1 MQVWLDCRH
10 QNESAP
16 NIDGID
22 FHLSQDNSP
31 GPLISVDNQEG
42 QNQARALIGSADWI
56 IVEMADWVMIPL
68 ENLVA
73 AADGGPT
80 KIAACINSIEQAQGA
95 AHALQ
100 IGVDALIVKNQK
112 DMVEAA
118 LIAKSQR
125 FENSISESQ
134 AISKNHGKL
143 TEIKI
148 TEVKN
153 GGLGDRVCL
162 DLTSLLEIGEGL
174 LIGSSSASMV
184 LVHGE
189 TLQSEFVPTR
199 PFRVNAGAV
208 HGYVLMADGSTQY
221 LSELKAGDLLRVQS
235 ANGEW
240 RSASLG
246 RLKIERRP
254 LILLRWIDENAN
266 EAQALFQQAE
276 TVRLVDLSS
285 LPKSIT
291 DIAVGQ
297 TLLAWSEQGARHIGI
312 KVNTN
317 IEER

>member
-10 QNESAP
+10 QNESASK
-16 NIDGID
+16 IDGID
-22 FHLSQDNSP
+22 FHLNQDNSP

-42 QNQARALIGSADWI
+42 QNQARALIGSADWLI
-56 IVEMADWVMIPL
+56 IEMADWVMIPL

-112 DMVEAA
+112 GMVEAA

-134 AISKNHGKL
+134 AVSKNHGEL

-208 HGYVLMADGSTQY
+208 HSYVLMADGSTQY

-235 ANGEW
+235 ANGKW

-291 DIAVGQ
+291 NIAVGQ
-297 TLLAWSEQGARHIGI
+297 TLLAWSEKGARHIGI

>member
-10 QNESAP
+10 QNESTSL
-16 NIDGID
+16 IDGID

-31 GPLISVDNQEG
+31 GPIINVDNQDG
-42 QNQARALIGSADWI
+42 QNQARALIGSTEWLI
-56 IVEMADWVMIPL
+56 IEMADWVMIPL

-95 AHALQ
+95 AHALE

-112 DMVEAA
+112 EMVEAA

-134 AISKNHGKL
+134 TISKNHGEL
-143 TEIKI
+143 MEIKI

-208 HGYVLMADGSTQY
+208 HGCVLMADGSTQY

-235 ANGEW
+235 ANGKW

-254 LILLRWIDENAN
+254 LILLRWVDENDN

-276 TVRLVDLSS
+276 TVRIVDLTSM
-285 LPKSIT
+285 PKSINENRP
-291 DIAVGQ
+291 DIRRSPIAGPIR
-297 TLLAWSEQGARHIGI
+297 SR
-312 KVNTN
+312 
-317 IEER
+317 R

>member
-10 QNESAP
+10 QNESTS
-16 NIDGID
+16 IDGID
-22 FHLSQDNSP
+22 FLLSQDNSP
-31 GPLISVDNQEG
+31 GPTISVDNQDG
-42 QNQARALIGSADWI
+42 QNQARALIGSAEWLI
-56 IVEMADWVMIPL
+56 IEMADWVMIPL

-112 DMVEAA
+112 EMVEAA

-125 FENSISESQ
+125 FEDSISESQ
-134 AISKNHGKL
+134 TINMSHGEL
-143 TEIKI
+143 VEVEI

-221 LSELKAGDLLRVQS
+221 LSELEAGDLLRVQS
-235 ANGEW
+235 ANGKW

-254 LILLRWIDENAN
+254 LILLRWADENDN

-291 DIAVGQ
+291 DIAIGQ
-297 TLLAWSEQGARHIGI
+297 KLLAWSEQGARHIGI

>member
-10 QNESAP
+10 QNESTS
-16 NIDGID
+16 IDGID
-22 FHLSQDNSP
+22 FLLSQDNSP
-31 GPLISVDNQEG
+31 GPTISVDNQDG
-42 QNQARALIGSADWI
+42 QNQARALIGSAEWLI
-56 IVEMADWVMIPL
+56 IEMADWVMIPL

-112 DMVEAA
+112 EMVEAA

-125 FENSISESQ
+125 FEDSISESQ
-134 AISKNHGKL
+134 TINMSHGEL
-143 TEIKI
+143 VEVEI

-221 LSELKAGDLLRVQS
+221 LSELEAGDLLRVQS
-235 ANGEW
+235 ANGKW

-254 LILLRWIDENAN
+254 LILLRWADENDN

-291 DIAVGQ
+291 DIGVGQ
-297 TLLAWSEQGARHIGI
+297 KLLAWSEQGARHIGI

>member
-10 QNESAP
+10 QNESTS
-16 NIDGID
+16 IDGID
-22 FHLSQDNSP
+22 FLLSQDNSP
-31 GPLISVDNQEG
+31 GPTISVDNQDG
-42 QNQARALIGSADWI
+42 QNQARALIGSAEWLI
-56 IVEMADWVMIPL
+56 IEMADWVMIPL

-112 DMVEAA
+112 EMVEAA

-134 AISKNHGKL
+134 TISKNHGEL
-143 TEIKI
+143 MEIKI

-235 ANGEW
+235 ANGKW

-254 LILLRWIDENAN
+254 LILLRWIDENDN

-291 DIAVGQ
+291 DIGVGQ
-297 TLLAWSEQGARHIGI
+297 KLLAWSEQGARHIGI

>member
-1 MQVWLDCRH
+1 
-10 QNESAP
+10 
-16 NIDGID
+16 
-22 FHLSQDNSP
+22 
-31 GPLISVDNQEG
+31 
-42 QNQARALIGSADWI
+42 
-56 IVEMADWVMIPL
+56 MADWVMIPL

-112 DMVEAA
+112 GMVEAA

-125 FENSISESQ
+125 LENSISESKP
-134 AISKNHGKL
+134 INKNHGEL
-143 TEIKI
+143 TKIKI
-148 TEVKN
+148 TEVEN

-162 DLTSLLEIGEGL
+162 DMTSLLEIGEGL

-189 TLQSEFVPTR
+189 TLQSEFVPIR

-221 LSELKAGDLLRVQS
+221 LSELEAGDLLRVQS
-235 ANGEW
+235 ANGAW

-246 RLKIERRP
+246 RLKIEKRP
-254 LILLRWIDENAN
+254 LILLRWVDENAN
-266 EAQALFQQAE
+266 EAQAFFQQAE
-276 TVRLVDLSS
+276 TVRLVDISS

-297 TLLAWSEQGARHIGI
+297 ELLAWSEQGARHIGI
-312 KVNTN
+312 KVNTD

>member
-10 QNESAP
+10 QSESASK
-16 NIDGID
+16 IDGID

-31 GPLISVDNQEG
+31 GPLISVDDQEG
-42 QNQARALIGSADWI
+42 QNQARALIGSADWLI
-56 IVEMADWVMIPL
+56 IEMADWVMIPL

-125 FENSISESQ
+125 FENLISEPQ
-134 AISKNHGKL
+134 AISKNHGEL
-143 TEIKI
+143 IEIKI

-162 DLTSLLEIGEGL
+162 DLTSLLETGEGL

-235 ANGEW
+235 ANGKW

-254 LILLRWIDENAN
+254 LILLRWIDGNAN

-291 DIAVGQ
+291 DITVGQ

>member
-1 MQVWLDCRH
+1 
-10 QNESAP
+10 
-16 NIDGID
+16 
-22 FHLSQDNSP
+22 
-31 GPLISVDNQEG
+31 
-42 QNQARALIGSADWI
+42 
-56 IVEMADWVMIPL
+56 MADWVMIPL

-112 DMVEAA
+112 EMVEAA

-134 AISKNHGKL
+134 TISKNHGEL
-143 TEIKI
+143 MEIKI

-235 ANGEW
+235 ANGKW

-254 LILLRWIDENAN
+254 LILLRWIDENDN

-291 DIAVGQ
+291 DIGVGQ
-297 TLLAWSEQGARHIGI
+297 KLLAWSEQGARHIGI

>member
-1 MQVWLDCRH
+1 MQVWIDCRH
-10 QNESAP
+10 QNEPTSKL
-16 NIDGID
+16 DGID

-31 GPLISVDNQEG
+31 GPLINVDNQEG
-42 QNQARALIGSADWI
+42 QNQARALIGSAAWLI
-56 IVEMADWVMIPL
+56 IEMADWVMIPL

-112 DMVEAA
+112 DMVDAA

-125 FENSISESQ
+125 LENSISESQ
-134 AISKNHGKL
+134 PINKNHGELIK
-143 TEIKI
+143 IKI

-162 DLTSLLEIGEGL
+162 DLTSLLEISEGL

-235 ANGEW
+235 ANGKW

-254 LILLRWIDENAN
+254 LILLRWIDENDN

-276 TVRLVDLSS
+276 TVRLVDTSS

-291 DIAVGQ
+291 DIAVGEK
-297 TLLAWSEQGARHIGI
+297 LLAWSEQGARHIGI
-312 KVNTN
+312 KVNME

>member
-10 QNESAP
+10 QNESTSM
-16 NIDGID
+16 IDGID

-31 GPLISVDNQEG
+31 GPIINVDNQDG
-42 QNQARALIGSADWI
+42 QNQARSLVGSAEWLI
-56 IVEMADWVMIPL
+56 IEMADWVMIPL

-112 DMVEAA
+112 EMVEAA

-125 FENSISESQ
+125 FEDSISESQ
-134 AISKNHGKL
+134 TINMSHGEL
-143 TEIKI
+143 VEVEI

-221 LSELKAGDLLRVQS
+221 LSELEAGDLLRVQS
-235 ANGEW
+235 ANGKW

-254 LILLRWIDENAN
+254 LILLRWVDENDN

-291 DIAVGQ
+291 DIAIGQ
-297 TLLAWSEQGARHIGI
+297 KLLAWSEQGARHIGI

>member
-1 MQVWLDCRH
+1 MQIWLDCRY
-10 QNESAP
+10 QNESASK
-16 NIDGID
+16 IDGID

-31 GPLISVDNQEG
+31 GPLINVDNQEG
-42 QNQARALIGSADWI
+42 QSQARALIGSVDWLI
-56 IVEMADWVMIPL
+56 IEMADWVMIPL

-73 AADGGPT
+73 ASDGGPT

-100 IGVDALIVKNQK
+100 IGVDALVVKNQK
-112 DMVEAA
+112 GMVEAA

-125 FENSISESQ
+125 LENSISESQ
-134 AISKNHGKL
+134 AMDQNNGEL
-143 TEIKI
+143 TEVKI

-174 LIGSSSASMV
+174 LIGSSSASML

-199 PFRVNAGAV
+199 PFRVNAGAL

-235 ANGEW
+235 TNGKW

-246 RLKIERRP
+246 RLKIEKRP
-254 LILLRWIDENAN
+254 LMLLRWIDGNAN
-266 EAQALFQQAE
+266 EAQAFFQQAE
-276 TVRLVDLSS
+276 TVRLVDISS

-297 TLLAWSEQGARHIGI
+297 ELLAWSEQGARHIGI
-312 KVNTN
+312 KVNTD

>member
-10 QNESAP
+10 QNEPASM
-16 NIDGID
+16 IDGVD

-31 GPLISVDNQEG
+31 GPLINVDNQEG
-42 QNQARALIGSADWI
+42 QNQARALIGSADWLI
-56 IVEMADWVMIPL
+56 IEMADWVMIPL

-100 IGVDALIVKNQK
+100 IGVDALIIK
-112 DMVEAA
+112 DQNKMLEAA

-125 FENSISESQ
+125 FENTISESQ
-134 AISKNHGKL
+134 SIDKNHGEL
-143 TEIKI
+143 TKIKI

-153 GGLGDRVCL
+153 GGVGDRVCL

-246 RLKIERRP
+246 RVKIERRP
-254 LILLRWIDENAN
+254 LILLRWIDENDN

-276 TVRLVDLSS
+276 TVRLVDISS

-291 DIAVGQ
+291 EITIGQ
-297 TLLAWSEQGARHIGI
+297 KLLAWSEQGARHIGS
-312 KVNTN
+312 KVNMK